1 MPVTCIVVGCGSR
14 SERDSVSFFTVPMV
28 RNYRFL
34 TDLNDLTQ
42 KRRELWIAAIN
53 RRDLTESKLKYQRVC
68 SKHFITGKP
77 ATLKD
82 EHHPDW
88 VPSQHMGYR
97 ASVAKKRVG
106 DVERHERF
114 KRRRKVT
121 PTQEDVSVQLEAL
134 SDFEE
139 DRLDVSAQT
148 DLTMEELSSKCSQL
162 RFALRKIKKLIRQ
175 IEESPFGL
183 FEDQKNTDKWVYYT
197 GYEYQFINLVI
208 FPQIADYI
216 PSSSTSELSGFNQ
229 LLLTLI
235 KLRLDL
241 QFKDL
246 AYRFNISPTEAST
259 YFANIID
266 IMYRR
271 FSSLILWPDA
281 PIRQKNIPFCF
292 RQAFPNKTTVILD
305 CFEISIEKPASF
317 VTQQQC
323 WSDYKHHHTIKM
335 LIGITPQ
342 GSISYISKA
351 WGGATSNEQIVELDD
366 FATNLGIYR
375 VKLIAPT
382 FTRGKHQLHPLE
394 FKNTHKIARVR
405 IHVKRIIAEIKN
417 KFNILSATIPISMLN
432 NGNDPNSLNIL
443 GKIIVTCSALINLS
457 PPIVP
462 L

>member
-1 MPVTCIVVGCGSR
+1 
-14 SERDSVSFFTVPMV
+14 
-28 RNYRFL
+28 
-34 TDLNDLTQ
+34 
-42 KRRELWIAAIN
+42 
-53 RRDLTESKLKYQRVC
+53 
-68 SKHFITGKP
+68 
-77 ATLKD
+77 
-82 EHHPDW
+82 
-88 VPSQHMGYR
+88 MGYR
-97 ASVAKKRVG
+97 APVAKKRVG

-114 KRRRKVT
+114 KRRRRKVT
-121 PTQEDVSVQLEAL
+121 PTQEDVSSQLEEV

-139 DRLDVSAQT
+139 ERLDVSAQT

-183 FEDQKNTDKWVYYT
+183 FEDQKNTEKWVYYT
-197 GYEYQFINLVI
+197 GYEYHFINSVI

-241 QFKDL
+241 EFKDL
-246 AYRFNISPTEAST
+246 AYRFNISHTEAST
-259 YFANIID
+259 YFTNIID

-281 PIRQKNIPFCF
+281 PIRQKNIQFCF
-292 RQAFPNKTTVILD
+292 RQAFPNKTTVILG
-305 CFEISIEKPASF
+305 CFEIFIEKPASF

-323 WSDYKHHHTIKM
+323 WSNNKHHHTIKM

-366 FATNLGIYR
+366 FCDKVKPGDIVIVDRGFLVDDSLGIYR
-375 VKLIAPT
+375 VKLAPT

-394 FKNTHKIARVR
+394 FENTHKIASVR
-405 IHVKRIIAEIKN
+405 IHVKRIISEIKN
-417 KFNILSATIPISMLN
+417 KFNILSATIPISILN

-443 GKIIVTCSALINLS
+443 GKIIVICSALINLS

-462 L
+462 V